1 MNDKR
6 LIIRLFL
13 PLYASQFLGIGF
25 LFTAL
30 MAISR
35 EHGQDL
41 EDIGVIFLLGMV
53 WTLKFIW
60 APLVDRFGSRR
71 RGHYRSWIMIT
82 QPAVALGIA
91 AIAPFDVV
99 DNLGVIIACLA
110 FVAIMSATQDVAT
123 DALAVRNLRGGNRG
137 NINGLQIGAGFI
149 GDIVGG
155 ALVLVLYDVFGW
167 VPAIMTLAAL
177 SAVPIF
183 FVRKYKEAAP
193 EPADAPQRV
202 RRESAVALFRQP
214 GIKRWTLVITPL
226 LSVGMPGAYGLL
238 VPMLVDGN
246 VSIGMVGVLTNGIGG
261 VSGIAAALTA
271 GALVNR
277 LGRKRA
283 LVLFG
288 SSQVIAIVSALPLAA
303 GGGLGAAIL
312 AVVLVN
318 IANSVV
324 FVIMYTINMDHS
336 RPGNAGSD
344 FTLQVSISFAVRF
357 LVGGLIFGV
366 AGAAGY
372 TQALLICLAAAVVGV
387 VVAALFFREAPG
399 TSEEDE
405 SRLGLRPALSG
416 SR

>member
-6 LIIRLFL
+6 LLLRLFL

-35 EHGQDL
+35 ERGQDL

-60 APLVDRFGSRR
+60 APLVDRFGSRK

-91 AIAPFDVV
+91 AIAPFDVI

-123 DALAVRNLRGGNRG
+123 DALAVRNLRGGARG

-155 ALVLVLYDVFGW
+155 ALVLVLYDLFGW
-167 VPAIMTLAAL
+167 VPAILTLAAL
-177 SAVPIF
+177 TAVPIF
-183 FVRKYKEAAP
+183 FVRRYKEAAR
-193 EPADAPQRV
+193 EPVDAPQRV

-214 GIKRWTLVITPL
+214 GFKRWALVITPL
-226 LSVGMPGAYGLL
+226 LSIGMPGAYGLL

-246 VSIGMVGVLTNGIGG
+246 VSVGMVGVLTNGIGG
-261 VSGIAAALTA
+261 VIGIAAALVA
-271 GALVNR
+271 GSLVNR

-283 LVLFG
+283 LIWFG
-288 SSQVIAIVSALPLAA
+288 LSQVLGIASALPLAA
-303 GGGLGAAIL
+303 GGGLGAAIV

-318 IANSVV
+318 IANSAV
-324 FVIMYTINMDHS
+324 FVIMYTVNMDHA
-336 RPGNAGSD
+336 RPDNAGSD
-344 FTLQVSISFAVRF
+344 FTLQVSISFGMRF

-366 AGAAGY
+366 ADAAGY
-372 TQALLICLAAAVVGV
+372 APALLICLGTAIVGV
-387 VVAALFFREAPG
+387 VVAALFFRDVSARQDDEARP
-399 TSEEDE
+399 
-405 SRLGLRPALSG
+405 GLRPALSAA
-416 SR
+416 R

>member
-6 LIIRLFL
+6 LVLRVFL

-35 EHGQDL
+35 DRGQDL

-60 APLVDRFGSRR
+60 APLVDRFGSRK

-91 AIAPFDVV
+91 AIAPFDVI
-99 DNLGVIIACLA
+99 DNLGVIIICLA

-123 DALAVRNLRGGNRG
+123 DALAVRSLGGTSRG

-155 ALVLVLYDVFGW
+155 ALVLVLYDLFGW
-167 VPAIMTLAAL
+167 VPAILTLAAL
-177 SAVPIF
+177 TAVPIF
-183 FVRKYKEAAP
+183 FIRKYREEDRGEAP
-193 EPADAPQRV
+193 ERV
-202 RRESAVALFRQP
+202 KRASAIALFKQP
-214 GIKRWTLVITPL
+214 GVKRWALVITPL
-226 LSVGMPGAYGLL
+226 LSIGMPGAYGLL

-246 VSIGMVGVLTNGIGG
+246 VSVGMVGVLTNGIGG
-261 VSGIAAALTA
+261 VIGIGAALVA

-283 LVLFG
+283 LVLYG
-288 SSQVIAIVSALPLAA
+288 LSQVIGIAAALPLAA

-312 AVVLVN
+312 AVVLIN
-318 IANSVV
+318 IANSAV
-324 FVIMYTINMDHS
+324 FVIMYTINMDHA
-336 RPGNAGSD
+336 RPENAGSD
-344 FTLQVSISFAVRF
+344 FTVQVSISFGMRF

-366 AGAAGY
+366 ADSAGY
-372 TQALLICLAAAVVGV
+372 TPAMLICLGAAVVGV
-387 VVAALFFREAPG
+387 AAAALLFRDKSATATVTELP
-399 TSEEDE
+399 T
-405 SRLGLRPALSG
+405 ALPTEQAA
-416 SR
+416 